1 MSAVIGATHVLCAI
15 GNGTDQVWAS
25 ARAGIARIAN
35 SHVMDRRFEPIQMG
49 LVPED
54 SLSPLGPKIEKLP
67 LPSRA
72 RRMLRLAAPSL
83 HAVAKDLVGPVPI
96 FIGLPALT
104 PKEAPWIVHVPA
116 YLQKLTKVAIN
127 LQRSAIVP
135 HGRASGLMALELAMN
150 LLQTD
155 PRATVIVGGV
165 DTYLDLRL
173 LATLDQEQRIL
184 GRRVMDGFIPGEG
197 AAFYVLTGTDATTG
211 HGNGPRVLVNAAAS
225 AMDPGHRYGRE
236 PAKGEGLAA
245 ALTQLRQRAGQL
257 PAPIGTTF
265 AGFNG
270 ENFDAK
276 IWGVA
281 RLRHNDLFSPAMVI
295 DHPADKFGDT
305 GAAMGAIL
313 MALAA
318 KSLAVGAR
326 PGPAL
331 VWAASDR
338 EPRACAV
345 VSVAQQ

>member
-25 ARAGIARIAN
+25 ARAGIARIAS
-35 SHVMDRRFEPIQMG
+35 SHVMDRYFEPIQMG

-54 SLSPLGPKIEKLP
+54 KLPPLDPEIDKLP

-72 RRMLRLAAPSL
+72 RRIIRLATPAL
-83 HAVAKDLVGPVPI
+83 QGVAKDLKGPVPI
-96 FIGLPALT
+96 FIGLPELT
-104 PKEAPWIVHVPA
+104 AAQAPWLVHVPA
-116 YLQKLTKVAIN
+116 YLQKMTGTQIDRE
-127 LQRSAIVP
+127 RSVVVP
-135 HGRASGLMALELAMN
+135 HGRAAGLMALERAMQA
-150 LLQTD
+150 LDAD
-155 PRATVIVGGV
+155 PTATVIVGGV

-173 LATLDQEQRIL
+173 LGTLDGEGRIL
-184 GRRVMDGFIPGEG
+184 GTRVMDGFIPGEG
-197 AAFYVLTGTDATTG
+197 AAFYALHGPAAT
-211 HGNGPRVLVNAAAS
+211 HGSGPRVLVNAAAS
-225 AMDPGHRYGRE
+225 TMDPGHRYGDA
-236 PAKGEGLAA
+236 PAKGEGLAL
-245 ALTQLRQRAGQL
+245 ALDQLRQRAGQL

-276 IWGVA
+276 LWGVA
-281 RLRHNDLFSPAMVI
+281 RMRHNDLFSPAMAM
-295 DHPADKFGDT
+295 DHPADKFGDA

-345 VSVAQQ
+345 VSVVQ